1 MALQNEFSELKN
13 TVQSGLMRRAMKQKS
28 VEREKLWPPIL
39 SIAVLVI
46 MVTAVLLL
54 PFDAA
59 LSRIAV
65 ATQFWPVQILRNLT
79 NLVLATPYI
88 VLFTLVIVVL
98 LIARWRMRG
107 TQAFSLKIPAIVQ
120 TYNHLGAVIGHSLF
134 GMLAILSAGLI
145 VNILKYLIG
154 RPRPSLI
161 DTVGPYALNPFNYT
175 HAYVSFPSGHACTAA
190 VLATLVVL
198 WFPRYRIVAYIGLA
212 LIASARIAVQ
222 AHYPTDV
229 LIGFFIGMLITLILA
244 RFFAQANLLFHLKE
258 GRLFPELALK
268 EKFKN

>member
-1 MALQNEFSELKN
+1 MTFLNEFSELKKI
-13 TVQSGLMRRAMKQKS
+13 VQSGLMRRAMKQGIA
-28 VEREKLWPPIL
+28 EREVLWPPVL
-39 SIAVLVI
+39 SVAVLVV
-46 MVTAVLLL
+46 MLMAVLLL
-54 PFDAA
+54 PFDPA

-65 ATQFWPVQILRNLT
+65 ATQFGPVQIARNFT

-88 VLFTLVIVVL
+88 VLFTLVVIVS

-107 TQAFSLKIPAIVQ
+107 TQAFRLNIPAIVQ
-120 TYNHLGAVIGHSLF
+120 TYNHLGALIGHSLF
-134 GMLAILSAGLI
+134 GMLAMMSAGLI
-145 VNILKYLIG
+145 VNILKFLIG

-161 DTVGPYALNPFNYT
+161 DSVGPYALSPFNYT
-175 HAYVSFPSGHACTAA
+175 YAYVSFPSGHACTAA

-198 WFPRYRIVAYIGLA
+198 WFPRFRIVAYIGLA

-229 LIGFFIGMLITLILA
+229 LIGFFIGMLITLILS

-258 GRLFPELALK
+258 GHLFPELALK
-268 EKFKN
+268 EKIKI